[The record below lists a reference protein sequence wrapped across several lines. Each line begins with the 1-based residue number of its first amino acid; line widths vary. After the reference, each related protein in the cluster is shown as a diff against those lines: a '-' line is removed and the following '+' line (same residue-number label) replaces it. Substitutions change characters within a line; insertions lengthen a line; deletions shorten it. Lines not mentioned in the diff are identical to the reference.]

1 MRVTT
6 ATALGF
12 LVLVILSL
20 GVHELG
26 HFPAAIYGL

>member
-6 ATALGF
+6 ANGLGF
-12 LVLVILSL
+12 LVLVILTF

-26 HFPAAIYGL
+26 HFPAAIHGL